1 MKWIAI
7 IQHKD
12 FNYPVPKLLDDKEKK
27 LLEYLIYETAVLKID
42 DIKIFE
48 IFESFE
54 EEKEEK

>member
-42 DIKIFE
+42 DIKIF
-48 IFESFE
+48 
-54 EEKEEK
+54 